1 MSEENKPTIVERIVL
16 MVLRR
21 TVGGV
26 MKGAERFLKRMLR
39 MVVMALA
46 GVVIAVLGV
55 AFLAVGAVKWFS
67 ILMPNWLAWAIVG
80 VILLLLG
87 IVLALSTLIG
97 SRS

>member
-1 MSEENKPTIVERIVL
+1 LSEEDKPTLVERIVL
-16 MVLRR
+16 LVLRQ

-39 MVVMALA
+39 MIATALA
-46 GVVIAVLGV
+46 GVTIAVLGV

-87 IVLALSTLIG
+87 IVLVLGTVIG

>member
-1 MSEENKPTIVERIVL
+1 LSDEDKPTLVERIVL
-16 MVLRR
+16 VVLRQ

-39 MVVMALA
+39 MVAMALA
-46 GVVIAVLGV
+46 GAIIAVLGV

-87 IVLALSTLIG
+87 IVLALGTVIG

>member
-1 MSEENKPTIVERIVL
+1 LSEEDKPTLVERIVL
-16 MVLRR
+16 LVLRR

-39 MVVMALA
+39 MVAMALA
-46 GVVIAVLGV
+46 GVTIALLGI

-67 ILMPNWLAWAIVG
+67 ILMPGWLAWAIVG

-87 IVLALSTLIG
+87 IVLAMGTVIG